1 MSKKA
6 FERIMEGLDEALAH
20 AKGAETPGL
29 IIHLPETVNV
39 TAIRKKTGLSQTA
52 FAGKIGVPVATLRN
66 WEQRRRAPEG
76 PARVLL
82 ALLDRDP
89 KIVEKILGHAA

>member
-1 MSKKA
+1 MTKKA
-6 FERIMEGLDEALAH
+6 FDRIMEGLGEALAH
-20 AKGAETPGL
+20 ASGKQTPGL
-29 IIHLPETVNV
+29 IIHLPETVDV

-89 KIVEKILGHAA
+89 KIVERTLGAAA

>member
-29 IIHLPETVNV
+29 NV